1 MKTLPVSK
9 AVLLCLW
16 FIFFCLSFTARTQE
30 LPADNQNLFVTALEK
45 KALHELPFKNETLL
59 FFMAYDSS
67 LDINEYS
74 ALKNELTEF
83 AVKLESRK
91 SRFKKDMEYAKFVF
105 DKTHDKYLRHYIK
118 YVPFNQVFH
127 SGDYNCLS
135 GTALYA
141 YLFERL
147 GFQVQIFETRY
158 HSFLTITNHSEHEV
172 LIEATDG
179 ENGFINGADKVKSRI
194 EEYQLNESKL
204 IPDRNTVPVE
214 HYPKLNPISIK
225 ELAGLHYL
233 NLAVVHFNISEY
245 QKSLISLKKAEL
257 LYPASK
263 RIKEMVSM
271 ALLCSYEPRFSDF
284 YSSDKK

>member
-1 MKTLPVSK
+1 MKTIPVSK
-9 AVLLCLW
+9 ALLPCLR

-30 LPADNQNLFVTALEK
+30 LPADNQNIFVTELEK
-45 KALHELPFKNETLL
+45 KALHEPPFENEALL

-67 LDINEYS
+67 LDIKGYS
-74 ALKNELTEF
+74 VLKNELTEF
-83 AVKLESRK
+83 VVKLERRK
-91 SRFKKDMEYAKFVF
+91 SRFKADMEYAKFVF
-105 DKTHDKYLRHYIK
+105 DKTHAKYLRHYIK
-118 YVPFNQVFH
+118 YIPFNQLFH
-127 SGDYNCLS
+127 NGNFNCLS

-141 YLFERL
+141 YLFEQL
-147 GFQVQIFETRY
+147 GFRVQIFETRY
-158 HSFLTITNHSEHEV
+158 HSFLTITNHGILKA

-179 ENGFINGADKVKSRI
+179 ENGFINGADKVKSTI

-204 IPDRNTVPVE
+204 VPDRNAVPVE
-214 HYPKLNPISIK
+214 HYPRLNPISIK

-263 RIKEMVSM
+263 RIKEMISM

-284 YSSDKK
+284 YSFDKK